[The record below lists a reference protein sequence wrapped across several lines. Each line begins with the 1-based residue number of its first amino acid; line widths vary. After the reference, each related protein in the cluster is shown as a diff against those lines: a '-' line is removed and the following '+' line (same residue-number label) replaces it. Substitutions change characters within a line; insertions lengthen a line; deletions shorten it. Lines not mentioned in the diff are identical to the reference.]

1 MKTNRANVIVKI
13 VKKASEIYKSV
24 AVKSRAAW
32 HAAMREAAKLL
43 KNNNYIQEVKLKL
56 TTYINTLPD
65 VKKKAVLS
73 CVEAIGRD
81 ALALGNKFVADVANS
96 VCRYCKGYN
105 PISEKQAYVI
115 ARFYVEAKLNYGAQG
130 FFTLPII
137 D

>member
-1 MKTNRANVIVKI
+1 MKTNRANIIVKI
-13 VKKASEIYKSV
+13 VKKASELYKNAV
-24 AVKSRAAW
+24 VKSRAAW
-32 HAAMREAAKLL
+32 HATMREAAKAV
-43 KNNNYIQEVKLKL
+43 KNNNYIQDVKLTL
-56 TTYINTLPD
+56 STYISTYPD
-65 VKKKAVLS
+65 AKKKAVLA

-105 PISEKQAYVI
+105 QISEKQAYVI
-115 ARFYVEAKLNYGAQG
+115 ARFYVEAKLNYGAQW